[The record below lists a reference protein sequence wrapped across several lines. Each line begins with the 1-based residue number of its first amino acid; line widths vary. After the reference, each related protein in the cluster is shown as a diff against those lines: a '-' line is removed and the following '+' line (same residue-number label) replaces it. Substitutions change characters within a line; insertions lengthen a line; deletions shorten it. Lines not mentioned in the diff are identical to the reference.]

1 MRFIE
6 TRPDPCLDSLF
17 PCTGIDMVEDG
28 ESLSSL
34 DFCLFMASLA
44 LQCVKVVVQKCYR
57 DERFLRVYN
66 SYNAILFFFFLV
78 LKVTIK

>member
-34 DFCLFMASLA
+34 DFCLFVASLA
-44 LQCVKVVVQKCYR
+44 LQCIKVVVQKCYR
-57 DERFLRVYN
+57 DERFLRVI
-66 SYNAILFFFFLV
+66 ILVMQFCFFFFWY
-78 LKVTIK
+78 LKLR